1 MSRHALLLTRRKSQ
15 LGAGLAGAAAS
26 LSEAAARQQ
35 GPALSVEETLAA
47 LDEVRGAVL
56 AGDASRAERALHAL
70 AHENLRPA
78 HIDALSDAG
87 AIAAVLSA
95 THAFGSVSPSSLTN
109 CCGLLLT
116 LGLWCKRQ
124 AAAVTDGVV
133 GLLRTELTRASV
145 PDRDVVVTMAAVCA
159 FVFVELSGACDDDDA
174 DVPGTYALRA
184 GALPLLDAAIA
195 AEPVDSSG
203 DMPAVIE
210 AAIRKLKAAD
220 AHARLQRAKAANDTA
235 ELIAL
240 ARESIALSDSDLALH
255 AVTSFGDVLSDASDN
270 EELLKTCLDAGLAAG
285 CLATLVKVTEAFGRT
300 NARVLHAVGCVVHH
314 LLSLRVPRVVAL
326 SIAVLN
332 VAVDAP
338 PAGDDAAFQLIGLVT
353 ALSVAGMS
361 CDAALRAKMLDAG
374 VVERLV
380 AISSDARSKP
390 HLTFLIEGLVV
401 LCGPFNAA
409 PDACALRVITAGGL
423 GVAIAATR
431 EQQNATCRDE
441 HEVECG
447 LVLLARLQELALAI
461 KAPEAAVV
469 LIFRAKERKIFDVLG
484 VALTELAHIST
495 GWALALD
502 ILNALPFFAKAV
514 GGGRCSPACAAAA
527 TNAVIAALR
536 KMLPQHAD
544 SAELAGA
551 SASALRAFAG
561 GCGGDDA
568 SAPGT
573 HALRGGALPLL
584 ESMLPAVEAELAGGH
599 LEKAARKRRGA
610 VADFMRT
617 LRAAEA
623 NREAV
628 ALRAAAALLAEEE
641 AEHARRSKG
650 GKKAKGAKGEAA
662 PAAAVTEAVE
672 QVTAAV
678 AAVSVADVAAS
689 MTPAEPPAAE
699 PQSLAPPQPDAA
711 SAVPPPLPPWL
722 LQAMQ
727 APPPQPQPPIAP
739 VIAPQPPPPALP
751 PPAMPRGPQ
760 AQGVPVLGSQRVPLS
775 SQQPRWEVPPPPKA
789 PAGAWGRRPPAI
801 PGMALSRESE
811 CAICLDAAAVG
822 RTPCCGQ
829 TAFCA
834 PCAASITSACPLCR
848 AEPPSARS

>member
-1 MSRHALLLTRRKSQ
+1 VSRHALLLTRRISQ
-15 LGAGLAGAAAS
+15 LGAGLAGTAAS
-26 LSEAAARQQ
+26 LSDAAARQQ
-35 GPALSVEETLAA
+35 GPALSVKETLAA

-70 AHENLRPA
+70 DHENLRPA

-95 THAFGSVSPSSLTN
+95 THAFGSVSLSSLTN
-109 CCGLLLT
+109 CCRLLLT
-116 LGLWCKRQ
+116 LGLCKRQ

-145 PDRDVVVTMAAVCA
+145 PDRDVVVTLAAGCA
-159 FVFVELSGACDDDDA
+159 FVLVELSGSCDDDDA
-174 DVPGTYALRA
+174 AAPGTYALRA
-184 GALPLLDAAIA
+184 GAVPLLEAAIA
-195 AEPVDSSG
+195 AEPVDGSG

-220 AHARLQRAKAANDTA
+220 VHARLQRAKTANDTA

-240 ARESIALSDSDLALH
+240 ARESIALSDSDRALLA
-255 AVTSFGDVLSDASDN
+255 VIFFGDVISDASDN

-447 LVLLARLQELALAI
+447 LVLVARLQELALAM
-461 KAPEAAVV
+461 KAPDAAVV
-469 LIFRAKERKIFDVLG
+469 G
-484 VALTELAHIST
+484 
-495 GWALALD
+495 
-502 ILNALPFFAKAV
+502 
-514 GGGRCSPACAAAA
+514 
-527 TNAVIAALR
+527 
-536 KMLPQHAD
+536 
-544 SAELAGA
+544 
-551 SASALRAFAG
+551 
-561 GCGGDDA
+561 
-568 SAPGT
+568 
-573 HALRGGALPLL
+573 
-584 ESMLPAVEAELAGGH
+584 
-599 LEKAARKRRGA
+599 
-610 VADFMRT
+610 
-617 LRAAEA
+617 
-623 NREAV
+623 
-628 ALRAAAALLAEEE
+628 
-641 AEHARRSKG
+641 
-650 GKKAKGAKGEAA
+650 
-662 PAAAVTEAVE
+662 
-672 QVTAAV
+672 
-678 AAVSVADVAAS
+678 
-689 MTPAEPPAAE
+689 
-699 PQSLAPPQPDAA
+699 
-711 SAVPPPLPPWL
+711 
-722 LQAMQ
+722 
-727 APPPQPQPPIAP
+727 
-739 VIAPQPPPPALP
+739 
-751 PPAMPRGPQ
+751 
-760 AQGVPVLGSQRVPLS
+760 
-775 SQQPRWEVPPPPKA
+775 
-789 PAGAWGRRPPAI
+789 
-801 PGMALSRESE
+801 
-811 CAICLDAAAVG
+811 
-822 RTPCCGQ
+822 
-829 TAFCA
+829 
-834 PCAASITSACPLCR
+834 
-848 AEPPSARS
+848 